1 MVLRVELNYCQVS
14 ADLRCPAMDERIVDI
29 ETSLQ
34 VLATDKREEHHSP
47 IATSHSDP
55 KDHLGRI

>member
-1 MVLRVELNYCQVS
+1 
-14 ADLRCPAMDERIVDI
+14 MDERIVDI

-47 IATSHSDP
+47 IATSHTAFFFNNTGSGETP
-55 KDHLGRI
+55 